1 MPYPCPCVSFT
12 GSIPCLFRI
21 LIYTHFIFFFV
32 SYTVCISCPFR
43 APFRYRRLFSS
54 YTILYS
60 FLNRILPYL
69 RRPVSFLRIFYC
81 IPLFIFSYRN
91 IYAGIFLFVY
101 FIVRTYGWFYV
112 LALRRES
119 CFSLF
124 FSYIFLYV
132 FLYLLRILYWMFP
145 DRTYMVTGPG
155 IFPSF
160 FVYRSGFSISFF
172 VSYTVSYCLFFRILY
187 RMFSS
192 VFSFSFAGWVC
203 ISVVWM
209 KYGTAGLIPEGY
221 GWRTEEEKKDSLFFF
236 ILFFFF
242 RFCFFRVLRM
252 MAYSFCVSVT
262 LAEGDD
268 DGFWSFVFP
277 LFFTG

>member
-1 MPYPCPCVSFT
+1 MPYQCLYVSFT

-21 LIYTHFIFFFV
+21 LIYTHFFFS
-32 SYTVCISCPFR
+32 SYLILYVYPVPSGPRSGIGAC
-43 APFRYRRLFSS
+43 FSS

-81 IPLFIFSYRN
+81 IPLFIFSYGN

-132 FLYLLRILYWMFP
+132 FLYLLRILYCMFP
-145 DRTYMVTGPG
+145 DPNIYVHGARYFSV
-155 IFPSF
+155 F
-160 FVYRSGFSISFF
+160 FRIPFRFLHF
-172 VSYTVSYCLFFRILY
+172 FFRILY
-187 RMFSS
+187 CILL
-192 VFSFSFAGWVC
+192 SFLS
-203 ISVVWM
+203 
-209 KYGTAGLIPEGY
+209 YLIPYVFFLRLPVSFLFCGLGMY
-221 GWRTEEEKKDSLFFF
+221 SCRMDAVRYRGFNTGKIRMKDGRREE
-236 ILFFFF
+236 
-242 RFCFFRVLRM
+242 R
-252 MAYSFCVSVT
+252 
-262 LAEGDD
+262 
-268 DGFWSFVFP
+268 
-277 LFFTG
+277 